1 MSSLSNTHADG
12 GVATPNVSEAASAS
26 DTPGTTTTEPAR
38 RRHRRSLRAVLEAY
52 AFLGL
57 LVAAFVFFSVWPE
70 TASVFPTTAN
80 LQILFGSSTVVAIAA
95 LASLVPLVCN
105 EWDLSIGATA
115 GLSSVFAAVAM
126 TNGTSPFLAIA
137 LGIGIGLAVGLVNAI
152 LVTRLGVN
160 AVITT
165 LGISIIISGII
176 TLKTG
181 GVTVAGA
188 IPDSVTSFGTQTW
201 LGIPRTVIALA
212 LVALV
217 VYYLLE
223 HTPYGRYLYALG
235 SNRSDARLTGIRL
248 KLVIGTTFVIAGA
261 LCGAAGVLQ
270 VARSGGANPHLADAI
285 LLPALAAAFLSAAAI
300 RPGRYNVGGVL
311 VSVYFLAVLN
321 NGLNLAGAPEYL
333 SNFVNGGALIVGVGV
348 AARLGGRREL

>member
-1 MSSLSNTHADG
+1 MSLTSNTQG
-12 GVATPNVSEAASAS
+12 GSAVGEAGGPAAS
-26 DTPGTTTTEPAR
+26 TR
-38 RRHRRSLRAVLEAY
+38 RRRKPLRAHLEAY
-52 AFLGL
+52 AFLAL
-57 LVAAFVFFSVWPE
+57 LFAALAFFSLWPE
-70 TASVFPTTAN
+70 TSLVFPTTAN

-95 LASLVPLVCN
+95 LGSLVPLVCN

-115 GLSSVFAAVAM
+115 GLCSVYAAVVL
-126 TNGTSPFLAIA
+126 TDGTSPLFAIA
-137 LGIGIGLAVGLVNAI
+137 IAIGIGIGVGLVNAI
-152 LVTRLGVN
+152 LVTRLNVN

-165 LGISIIISGII
+165 LGMSIIIAGII

-188 IPDSVTSFGTQTW
+188 IPLSVTEFGTLTW
-201 LGIPRTVIALA
+201 FGIPRSVVALA
-212 LVALV
+212 VVAAI

-235 SNRSDARLTGIRL
+235 SNRSAARLTGIRI
-248 KLVIGTTFVIAGA
+248 KLVVGTTFVIAGA

-270 VARSGGANPHLADAI
+270 VARSGGANPHLADSI

-300 RPGRYNVGGVL
+300 KPGRYNVGGVL

-321 NGLNLAGAPEYL
+321 NGLNLAGAPEYV
-333 SNFVNGGALIVGVGV
+333 SSFVNGGALIVGVGV
-348 AARLGGRREL
+348 AARLGGRREP

>member
-1 MSSLSNTHADG
+1 MSAMSSTHDNIG
-12 GVATPNVSEAASAS
+12 IGEPLQPDEA
-26 DTPGTTTTEPAR
+26 PAKNR
-38 RRHRRSLRAVLEAY
+38 RRLRKPIRAHLEAY

-57 LVAAFVFFSVWPE
+57 LIGAFAFFSLWPE
-70 TASVFPTTAN
+70 TAPVFPTTAN

-95 LASLVPLVCN
+95 LGSLVPLVCN

-115 GLSSVFAAVAM
+115 GLSSVYAAVAL
-126 TNGTSPFLAIA
+126 TNGTSAPLAIA
-137 LGIGIGLAVGLVNAI
+137 LGIGIGLAVGIVNAI

-165 LGISIIISGII
+165 LGISIIIAGII

-181 GVTVAGA
+181 GITVAGA
-188 IPDSVTSFGTQTW
+188 IPTVVTDFGTLTW
-201 LGIPRTVIALA
+201 FGIPRSVVALA
-212 LVALV
+212 VVAAI

-235 SNRSDARLTGIRL
+235 SNRSAARLTGIRV
-248 KLVIGTTFVIAGA
+248 KLVVGATFVIGGA

-270 VARSGGANPHLADAI
+270 VARAGGANPHLADSI

-321 NGLNLAGAPEYL
+321 NGLNLAGAPDYV
-333 SNFVNGGALIVGVGV
+333 SSFVNGGALIIGVGI
-348 AARLGGRREL
+348 AARLGGRREP